1 MWIKIAPHDTIACDV
16 EQFYHVEQWQI
27 DPYLQC
33 GAICHYLTNL
43 QYMLPYCDLRWSK
56 ITNIMYGLS
65 VQLKCYLINSRI
77 AKNIFVVALGKAWS
91 EFPLF
96 FLWVIFTLCCEFT
109 CDVKV
114 GVEIYGGG
122 WKGDLGAG
130 TMDSEADNPEY
141 LQHHGQKVLKWNKR
155 EGRTKVVSFFR
166 NEAMKFNLKSFS
178 WFSRTPK
185 NWGKQSFS

>member
-1 MWIKIAPHDTIACDV
+1 MTNWSTYLQCAHV
-16 EQFYHVEQWQI
+16 EQFVITWQI
-27 DPYLQC
+27 YNICYLIVIYA
-33 GAICHYLTNL
+33 GAKL
-43 QYMLPYCDLRWSK
+43 QISCMVF
-56 ITNIMYGLS
+56 S

-114 GVEIYGGG
+114 GGEIYGGG

-155 EGRTKVVSFFR
+155 EGRTKVVSCLR
-166 NEAMKFNLKSFS
+166 NRDLKINLKSLVMVFS
-178 WFSRTPK
+178 NPK
-185 NWGKQSFS
+185 NSSKHRLSLRVKSPPYLQIQSK